1 MENALEIKGLC
12 KQYTGFALDNVSFS
26 LPRGAVMGFIGENG
40 AGKTTTIKAVLNLIR
55 RDAGEIRVLGLDN
68 IRDERAVK
76 ERIGVVLA
84 CIVAAIGGIIYLV
97 HHGAEPMPDYTQFHI
112 DKEAA
117 HTSLE
122 GIFSGLAAGSA
133 SEWIQLGVVLLILTP
148 IVRILLSLFDF
159 ARERDWL
166 YVGITALVFLVIL
179 LNSIGGE

>member
-1 MENALEIKGLC
+1 METLKQKHDMQQLIGNAL
-12 KQYTGFALDNVSFS
+12 
-26 LPRGAVMGFIGENG
+26 
-40 AGKTTTIKAVLNLIR
+40 
-55 RDAGEIRVLGLDN
+55 
-68 IRDERAVK
+68 
-76 ERIGVVLA
+76 RIGVVQA